1 MKKLIFK
8 ITSVLV
14 MLCMMTLCTVST
26 YATSDVSYII
36 AEDVKLN
43 EVESEFEIPVSIS
56 DNQGIMGF
64 MLLITYDSEIVEPVS
79 VERGEALG
87 AGFFNDSIGTSESGQ
102 LKVMWTGSE
111 NSYTNGVLFKV
122 KFKVLK
128 ADFSS
133 TKILFDYSKPDTFN
147 EAYEDVE
154 FSFDNSTITQISKG
168 DVNRDGSVNISDATE
183 IQKYLV
189 NMVELDDEQK
199 KLSDTDN
206 DNIVSVMDATK
217 IQKYIVNLVDD
228 LGWYMK
234 SDNDPASTG
243 DDYYLKFSGW
253 TQSITEFTVLS
264 TVCFDKSKALNA
276 VAV

>member
-8 ITSVLV
+8 IISVII
-14 MLCMMTLCTVST
+14 MLCMLTLST
-26 YATSDVSYII
+26 ASIYATNGMSYII
-36 AEDVKLN
+36 AEDVN
-43 EVESEFEIPVSIS
+43 PNGTTSEFEIPVSIS

-64 MLLITYDSEIVEPVS
+64 MLLITYNSEIIEPVS

-87 AGFFNDSIGTSESGQ
+87 AGFFNDSIGSSENGQ

-111 NSYTNGVLFKV
+111 NSYTNGVLFKI

-128 ADFSS
+128 TDFTS
-133 TKILFDYSKPDTFN
+133 TKVLFDYSKPDTFN

-154 FSFDNSTITQISKG
+154 LSFDNSTIVKFSKG

-206 DNIVSVMDATK
+206 DNKVSVMDATK

-228 LGWYMK
+228 LG
-234 SDNDPASTG
+234 
-243 DDYYLKFSGW
+243 
-253 TQSITEFTVLS
+253 
-264 TVCFDKSKALNA
+264 
-276 VAV
+276 